1 MECSKCGGWIH
12 AQCEGLDGEQ
22 YQVLSYLPDSVSYVC
37 KCNIPAPKARKSSG
51 RIRKQDDGEDD
62 VHDVPDSAMVDVGE
76 DGLQDVAALVPVPVQ
91 VTNSPLRDNSLHSL
105 NHVPS
110 LNFDLDNTFR
120 SINLLQPLS
129 NITVSTDPTEFS
141 DLLDADATDVCE
153 TSPKPSE
160 AIDDEY
166 DDADEYVT
174 LDTSVLALP
183 SAFETLP
190 ANWSTTMYFQSPL
203 YLPTLLREIMSDF

>member
-1 MECSKCGGWIH
+1 
-12 AQCEGLDGEQ
+12 
-22 YQVLSYLPDSVSYVC
+22 
-37 KCNIPAPKARKSSG
+37 
-51 RIRKQDDGEDD
+51 
-62 VHDVPDSAMVDVGE
+62 MVDVGE

-141 DLLDADATDVCE
+141 DLLDADTTDVCE

-203 YLPTLLREIMSDF
+203 YLPTLLREIMSDFKRL